1 MKGTII
7 GTDLLQQGD
16 LVKILE
22 INTNTTIYNIGADL
36 LNYDPLFEM
45 MVSNDI
51 NQLHFIWTDMASY
64 LPENIKEYRFA
75 DILKEKCQL
84 NGIEYF
90 GYTVPLNSVTVPYIE
105 DTPTKFILR
114 QAYDTTALVD
124 ETYCADKYEFISL
137 MSGSEYLP
145 KTYILNDEFGYD
157 SLNSLNLEYPNEPN
171 VLVKHRYPT
180 YDQSEL
186 PALYSLELSS
196 ELNEFKN
203 ELVSE
208 DNNLLQ
214 EFVYD
219 TQNIIDGRYNVIRSI
234 DIIYGSNLDVINMGG
249 YTTSTVMEL
258 SFLQNEFISGSRRLN
273 QKSRYKYINKG
284 LGNFQ
289 SLDYHTDD
297 DSLILDYTGS
307 FRNLDTYQLGD
318 YIKSIDFKDLN
329 DTSPSN
335 GQNVLLYGWE
345 STLDRTINT
354 LLETSSSLEGVTSA
368 SVETL
373 YVRLTLENGA
383 TWTDS
388 PSCTYY
394 IEESGSLSTRWDKV
408 NNFYIG
414 DKLVVQNTITK
425 ELSTLEI
432 VGLDMEY
439 DYKTI
444 YGLDF
449 EPSDLFLVDIGNN
462 AVSIMHNQCWCCY
475 GFNQCGNW
483 CCQSF
488 CRPCRGRPPAK
499 L

>member
-64 LPENIKEYRFA
+64 LPENIKQYRFA

-171 VLVKHRYPT
+171 VLVKHRYPA

-186 PALYSLELSS
+186 PTLHSLELLS
-196 ELNEFKN
+196 ELSELKN

-214 EFVYD
+214 EFTYD

-234 DIIYGSNLDVINMGG
+234 DIIYSSNLDVINMGG

-284 LGNFQ
+284 LGNFEGI
-289 SLDYHTDD
+289 DYHTDD

-307 FRNLDTYQLGD
+307 FRSLDTYQLGD
-318 YIKSIDFKDLN
+318 YIKSIDFTDLN
-329 DTSPSN
+329 GNSPSN
-335 GQNVLLYGWE
+335 GENILLYGWE
-345 STLDRTINT
+345 SNLDQTINT
-354 LLETSSSLEGVTSA
+354 LLQTSSSLQGVESA

-373 YVRLTLENGA
+373 FIRITLENGA

-414 DKLVVQNTITK
+414 DKLVVQNTITN

-432 VGLDMEY
+432 VELGMEY

-475 GFNQCGNW
+475 GFSQCGNW
-483 CCQSF
+483 CCASF
-488 CRPCRGRPPAK
+488 CRLCRGRPPAK

>member
-64 LPENIKEYRFA
+64 LPENIKQYRFA

-219 TQNIIDGRYNVIRSI
+219 TQNIIDGRYNVIRS
-234 DIIYGSNLDVINMGG
+234 
-249 YTTSTVMEL
+249 
-258 SFLQNEFISGSRRLN
+258 
-273 QKSRYKYINKG
+273 
-284 LGNFQ
+284 
-289 SLDYHTDD
+289 
-297 DSLILDYTGS
+297 
-307 FRNLDTYQLGD
+307 
-318 YIKSIDFKDLN
+318 SI
-329 DTSPSN
+329 
-335 GQNVLLYGWE
+335 V
-345 STLDRTINT
+345 
-354 LLETSSSLEGVTSA
+354 
-368 SVETL
+368 
-373 YVRLTLENGA
+373 
-383 TWTDS
+383 
-388 PSCTYY
+388 
-394 IEESGSLSTRWDKV
+394 
-408 NNFYIG
+408 
-414 DKLVVQNTITK
+414 
-425 ELSTLEI
+425 
-432 VGLDMEY
+432 
-439 DYKTI
+439 
-444 YGLDF
+444 
-449 EPSDLFLVDIGNN
+449 
-462 AVSIMHNQCWCCY
+462 
-475 GFNQCGNW
+475 
-483 CCQSF
+483 
-488 CRPCRGRPPAK
+488 
-499 L
+499 

>member
-16 LVKILE
+16 SVKILE
-22 INTNTTIYNIGADL
+22 INTNTTIYNSGADL
-36 LNYDPLFEM
+36 LNCEPLFEM
-45 MVSNDI
+45 MVSNGI

-171 VLVKHRYPT
+171 VLVKHRYPA

-186 PALYSLELSS
+186 PALHSLELLS
-196 ELNEFKN
+196 ELSELKN

-214 EFVYD
+214 EFTYD
-219 TQNIIDGRYNVIRSI
+219 TQNIIDDRYNVIRSI

-307 FRNLDTYQLGD
+307 FRSLDTYQLGD
-318 YIKSIDFKDLN
+318 YIKSIDFTDLN
-329 DTSPSN
+329 GNSPSN
-335 GQNVLLYGWE
+335 GENILLYGWE
-345 STLDRTINT
+345 STLDQTINT
-354 LLETSSSLEGVTSA
+354 LLQTSSSLEGVASA

-373 YVRLTLENGA
+373 FIRITLENGA

-414 DKLVVQNTITK
+414 DKLVVQNTITN
-425 ELSTLEI
+425 ELSTLKI

-475 GFNQCGNW
+475 GRAQCGNW
-483 CCQSF
+483 CCQNF
-488 CRPCRGRPPAK
+488 CRPCGRRPPAK